1 MIGALTASCGNNC
14 PGLSGLPAPAAL
26 ERSVREG
33 GVGEQASR
41 KTCCAL
47 QGSCSPRAAVLWS
60 LGARQCGFSAWVPAL
75 SPPGFYIRESWL

>member
-41 KTCCAL
+41 KTRCAL
-47 QGSCSPRAAVLWS
+47 QGSCSPRAAL
-60 LGARQCGFSAWVPAL
+60 PAL

>member
-26 ERSVREG
+26 ERSVRRRSRRA
-33 GVGEQASR
+33 GVSED
-41 KTCCAL
+41 AL
-47 QGSCSPRAAVLWS
+47 CPPGSCSPRAAVLWS
-60 LGARQCGFSAWVPAL
+60 LGTRQCGFSAWVLAL